1 MGSEEEEAL
10 MDERAEK
17 YLARRVEEI
26 KQIVDPKPR
35 SFSKSTFMLECST
48 FAEAGFMT
56 HDERFA
62 WTERMLREVPT

>member
-1 MGSEEEEAL
+1 

-17 YLARRVEEI
+17 YLTRRIEEI
-26 KQIVDPKPR
+26 KRIADHKPR
-35 SFSKSTFMLECST
+35 SLAKSTFMLECST

-62 WTERMLREVPT
+62 FTERMLREVG

>member
-1 MGSEEEEAL
+1 M

-17 YLARRVEEI
+17 YLTRRIGEI
-26 KQIVDPKPR
+26 KRIEDHKQR
-35 SFSKSTFMLECST
+35 SLAKSTFMLECST

-62 WTERMLREVPT
+62 FTERMLEET